1 MSSPTSVT
9 DSPALPSYP
18 YMVFILG
25 ALACLG
31 PLTIDAYL
39 PAFGEIGHTFQRSR
53 EDVQSTL
60 GYYMLAYA
68 FTMLLHGTLSDT
80 FGRRRVLIIAL
91 CVYTLGAVAC
101 ALSPSFEWLVA
112 GRILQGLSAG
122 AGMVIGQAVV
132 NDCYKGAVA
141 QRTLSYIIMVF
152 SVSPAVAPVLGGYLA
167 AGFGWRVI
175 FVLMMLVALASIALS
190 AWGLPETL
198 PAHKRQAFVPTVF
211 IRNIAHILFDRTFV
225 SLALSFGLLFAGFGF
240 MIGGAHDFVTEVLGL
255 SETDFGYLFV
265 PLVAGMLS
273 GSYLAARLAP
283 RAAPSRLIAAGFG
296 VMGVSC
302 ALNLAYTGLA
312 QSLSVALTVIPL
324 GIFACGLTLAF
335 PGMTLTVLG
344 RVPALAGTAASVLGF
359 IQMVFF
365 SIASGWGVALV
376 YGSAWRMAVAL
387 TLGMAASGLSW
398 LLVSSRKPPAV

>member
-1 MSSPTSVT
+1 
-9 DSPALPSYP
+9 
-18 YMVFILG
+18 MVFILG

-39 PAFGEIGHTFQRSR
+39 PAFGEIGHTFERSR

-68 FTMLLHGTLSDT
+68 LTMLVHGTLSDT
-80 FGRRRVLIIAL
+80 FGRRRVLMTAL
-91 CVYTLGAVAC
+91 CVYTLGAVA
-101 ALSPSFEWLVA
+101 AAYSPTFEWLVA

-152 SVSPAVAPVLGGYLA
+152 SVSPAIAPVLGGYLA
-167 AGFGWRVI
+167 AGFGWRMI
-175 FVLMMLVALASIALS
+175 FVLMMVVALASLALC

-198 PAHKRQAFVPTVF
+198 PAHKRQPFVATAFF
-211 IRNIAHILFDRTFV
+211 RNIAQILQDRVF
-225 SLALSFGLLFAGFGF
+225 LALSLSFGLLFAGFGF
-240 MIGGAHDFVTEVLGL
+240 MIGGAHDFVTEILRL

-273 GSYLAARLAP
+273 GSFLAARLAP
-283 RAAPSRLIAAGFG
+283 LTAPSNLIAAGFG
-296 VMGVSC
+296 VMTLSC
-302 ALNLAYTGLA
+302 ALNLAYTG
-312 QSLSVALTVIPL
+312 SVDQVGVLFAVLPL

-365 SIASGWGVALV
+365 SVSSGWGVALV

-398 LLVSSRKPPAV
+398 WLISRLWGGRASN